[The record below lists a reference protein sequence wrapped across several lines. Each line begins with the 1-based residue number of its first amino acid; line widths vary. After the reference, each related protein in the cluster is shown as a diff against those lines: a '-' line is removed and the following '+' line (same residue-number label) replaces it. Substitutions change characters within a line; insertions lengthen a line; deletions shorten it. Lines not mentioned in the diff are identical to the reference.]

1 MGSKKKKVRTKVK
14 RGSLR
19 GGFLNRY
26 DFVYAVRDT
35 VNEAAKHAPKIINHA
50 GNRIDKIAK
59 RRIDQLDSIAKQR
72 INQSSNQLNKV
83 GRQRINQLDAVAQ
96 RRIDQLVKSAGH
108 KIERI
113 APSLIRGAIEEAYK
127 THFRFLGNLGRRQYP
142 KIKKRFVRRAK
153 KRTR

>member
-1 MGSKKKKVRTKVK
+1 MGSKKKKVCTKVK

-26 DFVYAVRDT
+26 DFAYAGRDT

-83 GRQRINQLDAVAQ
+83 AKQGINQLDGAAQ
-96 RRIDQLVKSAGH
+96 WRIDQLVKSTGH
-108 KIERI
+108 EIERV
-113 APSLIRGAIEEAYK
+113 APSLIRGAIEEVYK
-127 THFRFLGNLGRRQYP
+127 TPFRLLGNLGRRQYR
-142 KIKKRFVRRAK
+142 KIKNRFLRRAK